1 MQNLFKKA
9 LQFILKW
16 EGGYTNNPNDL
27 GGATNMGIT
36 QATYNQWLYNKQ
48 RPLKDVKGITPKEVE
63 EIYYKEYW
71 MRSGCNDMSP
81 KFAVLVFDTA
91 VNMGLNRA
99 KEFLKAAEYKSP
111 EKFIEAREEKYREFA
126 RYGGQH
132 VFLKGWLNRLN
143 DLKTFVE
150 KL

>member
-1 MQNLFKKA
+1 MQELFKKA
-9 LQFILKW
+9 LRFVLKW
-16 EGGYTNNPNDL
+16 EGGYSNNPNDL
-27 GGATNMGIT
+27 GGATNYGIT
-36 QATYNQWLYNKQ
+36 QATYNQWRYMKDFN
-48 RPLKDVKGITPKEVE
+48 LKNIKDISENEVA
-63 EIYYKEYW
+63 EIYYNEYW
-71 MRSGCNDMSP
+71 LRAGCDKMTP

-91 VNMGLNRA
+91 VNMGLSRA
-99 KEFLKAAEYKSP
+99 KEFLKAAEYKYP

>member
-1 MQNLFKKA
+1 MQELFKKA
-9 LQFILKW
+9 LRFVLKW
-16 EGGYTNNPNDL
+16 EGGYSNNPNDL
-27 GGATNMGIT
+27 GGATNYGIT
-36 QATYNQWLYNKQ
+36 QATYNQWRY
-48 RPLKDVKGITPKEVE
+48 LKDFNLKNIKDISENEVA
-63 EIYYKEYW
+63 EIYYNEYW
-71 MRSGCNDMSP
+71 LRAECDKMTP

-91 VNMGLNRA
+91 VNMGLSRA
-99 KEFLKAAEYKSP
+99 KEFLKAAEYKYT